1 MPTWSE
7 ITIKAEEAKRL
18 FLQDRKAG
26 EQEFTTLLKS
36 HPKDGMIHLKFGEAY
51 EAIHEFALASK
62 HFHLAETYLPKP
74 EYKEKARN
82 GCARVDPNIQ
92 HQKPVELDVSFEK
105 IISKIPQD
113 ILKPIQDAGKYLK
126 EGEYGKVSI
135 ELGQTGVRTLIMF
148 LERKYGIRVTK
159 DKEGKDPSWE
169 QRTRHLAD
177 NQIFDSIAQNQLKM
191 VREIRNNIAN
201 KKGISLT
208 LSEAQTCLDAF
219 KAALVRI
226 FQEKTSPE

>member
-1 MPTWSE
+1 MPTWRE

-26 EQEFTTLLKS
+26 EQEFSTLLKS
-36 HPKDGMIHLKFGEAY
+36 HPKDGMIHLKYAEANEEDKNY
-51 EAIHEFALASK
+51 ALASK

-92 HQKPVELDVSFEK
+92 HQKPVEFDVSFEK

-113 ILKPIQDAGKYLK
+113 ILKPIQDAEKYL
-126 EGEYGKVSI
+126 EEEEYGKVSI
-135 ELGQTGVRTLIMF
+135 EIGQTGVRTLIMF
-148 LERKYGIRVTK
+148 LERKHGIRVNK
-159 DKEGKDPSWE
+159 DMEGKYPTWE
-169 QRTRHLAD
+169 QRTKYLVD
-177 NQIFDSIAQNQLKM
+177 NQIIDSIAQNQLKM
-191 VREIRNNIAN
+191 VRDIRNNIAN
-201 KKGISLT
+201 KEGISLT
-208 LSEAQTCLDAF
+208 LPEAQTCLDAF